1 MPKTINAIYEN
12 GVFKPLEPVSLKE
25 HEKVKLDINLDERLR
40 NQFKKLTES
49 IYKRT
54 DRYSSEEIEA
64 NITEAFREVQETYRN
79 SLGFGLTIDI

>member
-1 MPKTINAIYEN
+1 MPKIINAIYEN

-64 NITEAFREVQETYRN
+64 NITEAFREVQETYRAKKRSRSN
-79 SLGFGLTIDI
+79 

>member
-1 MPKTINAIYEN
+1 MPQTINAIYEN
-12 GVFKPLEPVSLKE
+12 GVFKPLDPISLKE
-25 HEKVKLDINLDERLR
+25 HERVTLDINLDERLR

-64 NITEAFREVQETYRN
+64 NITEAFREVQETYRAKK
-79 SLGFGLTIDI
+79 SSRSD

>member
-1 MPKTINAIYEN
+1 MPKIINAIYEN

-64 NITEAFREVQETYRN
+64 NITEAIREVQETYRAKKRSRSN
-79 SLGFGLTIDI
+79 WY

>member
-64 NITEAFREVQETYRN
+64 NITEAFREVQETYRAKKRPRSN
-79 SLGFGLTIDI
+79 

>member
-64 NITEAFREVQETYRN
+64 NITEAFREVQETYRAKKRSRSN
-79 SLGFGLTIDI
+79 

>member
-54 DRYSSEEIEA
+54 DKYSSEGIEA
-64 NITEAFREVQETYRN
+64 NITEAVREAQETYRAKKCSRSN
-79 SLGFGLTIDI
+79 

>member
-54 DRYSSEEIEA
+54 DRYSSEEMEA
-64 NITEAFREVQETYRN
+64 NITEAVREVQETYRAKKRSRSN
-79 SLGFGLTIDI
+79 

>member
-12 GVFKPLEPVSLKE
+12 GVFKPLEAVSLKE

-64 NITEAFREVQETYRN
+64 NITEAFREVQETYRAKKRSRSN
-79 SLGFGLTIDI
+79 

>member
-25 HEKVKLDINLDERLR
+25 HERVKLDINLDKRLR
-40 NQFKKLTES
+40 TQLKKITES

-54 DRYSSEEIEA
+54 DKYSPEEIEA
-64 NITEAFREVQETYRN
+64 NITEASKEVQESYRVKKH
-79 SLGFGLTIDI
+79 SCSD

>member
-25 HEKVKLDINLDERLR
+25 HERVKLDINLDKRLHA
-40 NQFKKLTES
+40 QLKKLTES

-54 DRYSSEEIEA
+54 DKYSSEEIEA
-64 NITEAFREVQETYRN
+64 NITEASKEVQESYRVKKH
-79 SLGFGLTIDI
+79 SRSD